1 MPKSPGAKPDRLS
14 PRASTVQQGRAG
26 DALKRLGAE
35 SYLRRRQFA
44 SPFFK
49 SHLPWIVSSLLIGAS
64 FDVHAR
70 LQDGATINLTDLR
83 FVRDAERFAE
93 LDLRHGHRAIN
104 ADER

>member
-1 MPKSPGAKPDRLS
+1 M
-14 PRASTVQQGRAG
+14 QQVRVG

-35 SYLRRRQFA
+35 SYLRWDQFA

-49 SHLPWIVSSLLIGAS
+49 SHLPWIVSSLLIGTS
-64 FDVHAR
+64 FDVHTR
-70 LQDGATINLTDLR
+70 LQDGATINLADLR

-93 LDLRHGHRAIN
+93 LNLRHGHRAID